1 MSTNPQGPLFNKVVI
16 IGVGLI
22 GSSLAHNIRKHG
34 LAKEVVGVSRSA
46 ENRKK
51 ILELGLAHSVT
62 DNAAEAVIGADC
74 VLLCTAVGA
83 YGSLA
88 KQISANLAPGCI
100 VSDVGSTKG
109 SVIADVKPHIP
120 DGAFFVP
127 AHPIAGTEQSGPS
140 AGFESLFRDRWVIL
154 TPLPDTPREPIDK
167 IVGLWS
173 ACGAMIDEMDALHH
187 DRVLAMTSHL
197 PHLIAYTIVDTATQL
212 EDDLKSE
219 VIKFSASGFRDFTR
233 IAGSDPTMWRD
244 VFLNNRDVVLDL
256 LQRFQE
262 DLVNMQRAI
271 RKGDGE
277 FLFDRFT
284 ETRDIRQSIVDARQ
298 AGQFIPT
305 ESQSDTS
312 DETA

>member
-1 MSTNPQGPLFNKVVI
+1 MSTTPNGPLFKKVVI

-22 GSSLAHNIRKHG
+22 GSSLAHNIRKYG
-34 LAKEVVGVSRSA
+34 LAGEVVGLSRSA
-46 ENRKK
+46 ENREK
-51 ILELGLAHSVT
+51 ILELGLAQSVS
-62 DNAAEAVIGADC
+62 DDAAQAVQGADC

-83 YGSLA
+83 YGPLA
-88 KQISANLAPGCI
+88 KQIADHLQPGCI
-100 VSDVGSTKG
+100 ISDVGSTKG
-109 SVIADVKPHIP
+109 SVIRDVAPHLP
-120 DGAFFVP
+120 DHVHFVP
-127 AHPIAGTEQSGPS
+127 AHPIAGTEQSGP
-140 AGFESLFRDRWVIL
+140 AEGFESLLRDRWAIL
-154 TPLPDTPREPIDK
+154 TPLPDTPREPVDK
-167 IVGLWS
+167 IIALWS
-173 ACGAMIDEMDALHH
+173 ACGAMIDEMDPLHH

-197 PHLIAYTIVDTATQL
+197 PHLIAYTIVDTAAQL

-219 VIKFSASGFRDFTR
+219 IIKFSASGFRDFTR

-244 VFLNNRDVVLDL
+244 VFLNNSDVVLDL

-271 RKGDGE
+271 RKGDGA

-305 ESQSDTS
+305 ESD
-312 DETA
+312 DEGEAA

>member
-1 MSTNPQGPLFNKVVI
+1 MSANPQGPLFTKVVI

-22 GSSLAHNIRKHG
+22 GSSLAINIRKHG
-34 LAKEVVGVSRSA
+34 LATEIVGVSRSA
-46 ENRKK
+46 DNRAE
-51 ILELGLAHSVT
+51 ILQRGLADSVT
-62 DNAAEAVIGADC
+62 DNAAEAVQGADC

-83 YGSLA
+83 YGKLA
-88 KQISANLAPGCI
+88 EQIAPHLSPGCVI
-100 VSDVGSTKG
+100 SDVGSTKG
-109 SVIADVKPHIP
+109 SVIADVAPHLP
-120 DGAFFVP
+120 DHVHFVP

-140 AGFESLFRDRWVIL
+140 AGFETLFKDRWVIL
-154 TPLPDTPREPIDK
+154 TPLPQTPREPVEKIEALWRACGSMIDK
-167 IVGLWS
+167 
-173 ACGAMIDEMDALHH
+173 MDALHH

-244 VFLNNRDVVLDL
+244 VFLSNRDVVLDL

-271 RKGDGE
+271 RKGDGA
-277 FLFDRFT
+277 FLFERFT

-305 ESQSDTS
+305 EGNTDDASG
-312 DETA
+312 

>member
-1 MSTNPQGPLFNKVVI
+1 MTQASQGPLFNKVVI

-34 LAKEVVGVSRSA
+34 LSRDVVGVSRSA
-46 ENRKK
+46 ENRAK

-62 DNAAEAVIGADC
+62 DDAGAAVKGADC

-83 YGSLA
+83 YGPLSE
-88 KQISANLAPGCI
+88 QIAPYLEPGCI
-100 VSDVGSTKG
+100 ISDVGSTKG
-109 SVIADVKPHIP
+109 SVIADVLPHMP
-120 DGAFFVP
+120 DHAHFVP
-127 AHPIAGTEQSGPS
+127 AHPIAGTEQSGPE
-140 AGFESLFRDRWVIL
+140 AGFEALFRDRWVIL
-154 TPLPDTPREPIDK
+154 TPLPGTPREPIDK
-167 IVGLWS
+167 IGALWS
-173 ACGAMIDEMDALHH
+173 ACGAMLDEMDPHHH
-187 DRVLAMTSHL
+187 DQVLAMTSHL

-244 VFLNNRDVVLDL
+244 VFLNNREAVLDL

-271 RKGDGE
+271 RRGDGA

-305 ESQSDTS
+305 EGEEVTN
-312 DETA
+312 EN

>member
-1 MSTNPQGPLFNKVVI
+1 MSTNPEGPLFSKVVI

-22 GSSLAHNIRKHG
+22 GSSLALNIRKHR
-34 LAKEVVGVSRSA
+34 LANEVVGVSRSA
-46 ENRKK
+46 DNRAK
-51 ILELGLAHSVT
+51 ILELDLADSAT
-62 DNAAEAVIGADC
+62 DDAIAAVSGADC

-83 YGSLA
+83 YGHLA
-88 KQISANLAPGCI
+88 EQIGPHLAPGCV

-109 SVIADVKPHIP
+109 SVIADIAPHLP
-120 DGAFFVP
+120 EHAHFVP
-127 AHPIAGTEQSGPS
+127 AHPIAGTEQSGPT

-154 TPLPDTPREPIDK
+154 TPLPNTPREPIDK
-167 IVGLWS
+167 VVALWE
-173 ACGAMIDEMDALHH
+173 ACGAMIDEMDPLHH

-271 RKGDGE
+271 RKGDGT

-305 ESQSDTS
+305 EGDADD
-312 DETA
+312 DEGRS

>member
-1 MSTNPQGPLFNKVVI
+1 LFEKVVI

-22 GSSLAHNIRKHG
+22 GSSLAHNIRDQG
-34 LAKEVVGVSRSA
+34 LAKTVVGVSRSA
-46 ENRKK
+46 DNRAK
-51 ILELGLAHSVT
+51 ILELGLADSVT
-62 DNAAEAVIGADC
+62 DDAAAAVAGADC

-83 YGSLA
+83 YGPL
-88 KQISANLAPGCI
+88 SASIGPHLAPGCI

-109 SVIADVKPHIP
+109 SVINDIQPHMPEHVHFI
-120 DGAFFVP
+120 P
-127 AHPIAGTEQSGPS
+127 AHPIAGTEQSGPT
-140 AGFESLFRDRWVIL
+140 AGFASLFRDRWVIL
-154 TPLPDTPREPIDK
+154 TPLPGTPTEPVQK
-167 IVGLWS
+167 IAALWR
-173 ACGAMIDEMDALHH
+173 ACGAMIDEMDAGHH

-212 EDDLKSE
+212 EDDMKTE

-244 VFLNNRDVVLDL
+244 VFLNNKDAVLDL

-271 RKGDGE
+271 RRGDGE

-284 ETRDIRQSIVDARQ
+284 ETRSIRQSIVDARQ

-305 ESQSDTS
+305 EGD
-312 DETA
+312 

>member
-1 MSTNPQGPLFNKVVI
+1 M
-16 IGVGLI
+16 
-22 GSSLAHNIRKHG
+22 
-34 LAKEVVGVSRSA
+34 
-46 ENRKK
+46 
-51 ILELGLAHSVT
+51 
-62 DNAAEAVIGADC
+62 
-74 VLLCTAVGA
+74 
-83 YGSLA
+83 
-88 KQISANLAPGCI
+88 
-100 VSDVGSTKG
+100 
-109 SVIADVKPHIP
+109 
-120 DGAFFVP
+120 
-127 AHPIAGTEQSGPS
+127 
-140 AGFESLFRDRWVIL
+140 
-154 TPLPDTPREPIDK
+154 
-167 IVGLWS
+167 
-173 ACGAMIDEMDALHH
+173 
-187 DRVLAMTSHL
+187 

-305 ESQSDTS
+305 ESQSDNS

>member
-1 MSTNPQGPLFNKVVI
+1 MSTNPQGPLFSKVVI

-34 LAKEVVGVSRSA
+34 LASEVVGVSRSA
-46 ENRKK
+46 ENRAK
-51 ILELGLAHSVT
+51 ILELGLAHRVT
-62 DNAAEAVIGADC
+62 DDAAEAVKGADC

-88 KQISANLAPGCI
+88 KQISANLAPGCV

-109 SVIADVKPHIP
+109 SVINDVKPHIP
-120 DGAFFVP
+120 DDAFFVP

-167 IVGLWS
+167 IVQLWS

-271 RKGDGE
+271 RKGDGD

-284 ETRDIRQSIVDARQ
+284 ETRDIRHSIVEARQ

-305 ESQSDTS
+305 ESETDTEEGS
-312 DETA
+312 A

>member
-1 MSTNPQGPLFNKVVI
+1 MSQTSTDHLFEKVVI

-22 GSSLAHNIRKHG
+22 GSSLAHNIRDHG
-34 LAKEVVGVSRSA
+34 LAKTVVGVSRSP
-46 ENRKK
+46 ENRAK
-51 ILELGLAHSVT
+51 ILELGLADSVT
-62 DNAAEAVIGADC
+62 DDAVEAVQGADC

-83 YGSLA
+83 YGPLSEMIGPHLA
-88 KQISANLAPGCI
+88 EGCI

-109 SVIADVKPHIP
+109 SVIRDIQPHMP
-120 DGAFFVP
+120 DHVHFVP
-127 AHPIAGTEQSGPS
+127 AHPIAGTEQSGPES
-140 AGFESLFRDRWVIL
+140 GFASLFKDRWVIL
-154 TPLPDTPREPIDK
+154 TPLPGTPAEPVKKVAD
-167 IVGLWS
+167 LWR
-173 ACGAMIDEMDALHH
+173 ACGAMIDEMDAHHH

-212 EDDLKSE
+212 EDDMKTE

-244 VFLNNRDVVLDL
+244 VFLNNKEAVLDL

-271 RKGDGE
+271 RRGDGE

-284 ETRDIRQSIVDARQ
+284 ETRSIRQSIVDARQ

-305 ESQSDTS
+305 EGD
-312 DETA
+312 

>member
-1 MSTNPQGPLFNKVVI
+1 MNGAATEGPLFDTVVI

-22 GSSLAHNIRKHG
+22 GSSLALNIREQG
-34 LAKEVVGVSRSA
+34 LARRVVGVSRSA
-46 ENRKK
+46 ENRAK
-51 ILELGLAHSVT
+51 ILELGLADSVS
-62 DNAAEAVIGADC
+62 DDAAEAVVGADC

-83 YGSLA
+83 YASLA
-88 KQISANLAPGCI
+88 EQIGPHLAAGCI

-109 SVIADVKPHIP
+109 SVIADIQPHMP
-120 DGAFFVP
+120 EGVHFVP
-127 AHPIAGTEQSGPS
+127 AHPIAGTEQSGPA
-140 AGFESLFRDRWVIL
+140 AGFASLYKDRWVIL
-154 TPLPDTPREPIDK
+154 TPLPGGAREPVDRIAA
-167 IVGLWS
+167 LWR

-244 VFLNNRDVVLDL
+244 VFLNNKDAVLDL

-271 RKGDGE
+271 RRGDGE

-284 ETRDIRQSIVDARQ
+284 ETRSIRQSIVDARQ

-305 ESQSDTS
+305 EGD
-312 DETA
+312 

>member
-1 MSTNPQGPLFNKVVI
+1 MNGAASEGPLFDTVVI
-16 IGVGLI
+16 IGDGLI
-22 GSSLAHNIRKHG
+22 GSSLALNIREQG
-34 LAKEVVGVSRSA
+34 LARRVVGVSRSA
-46 ENRKK
+46 ENRAK
-51 ILELGLAHSVT
+51 ILELGLADSVT
-62 DNAAEAVIGADC
+62 DDAAAAVVGADC

-83 YGSLA
+83 YASLA
-88 KQISANLAPGCI
+88 EQIGPHLAAGCI

-109 SVIADVKPHIP
+109 SVIADIQPHMP
-120 DGAFFVP
+120 EGVHFVP
-127 AHPIAGTEQSGPS
+127 AHPIAGTEQSGPA
-140 AGFESLFRDRWVIL
+140 AGFASLYKDRWVIL
-154 TPLPDTPREPIDK
+154 TPLPGGAREPVERIAA
-167 IVGLWS
+167 LWR

-244 VFLNNRDVVLDL
+244 VFLNNREVVLDL

-271 RKGDGE
+271 RRGDGD

-284 ETRDIRQSIVDARQ
+284 ETRDIRSSIVEARQ

-305 ESQSDTS
+305 EG
-312 DETA
+312 E